1 MEAGDTDRS
10 RNGGQPAGGLLRRL
24 GMAPSSVPVALV
36 VFLGGIG
43 GGIAFPIIP
52 ILGVELGLPAFLVGW
67 ILSANRVTRLFANP
81 AAGALIDRFGG
92 KWPLTIG
99 LLVEAAATGTYSVAL
114 HTAVPGW
121 LLLIGRGIW
130 GIGSAAIIVG
140 GVTIALN
147 ASNQENR
154 GRSTAAVRLALS
166 LGMPAGLLAGG
177 LVAGYASDEAAFLF
191 ATAVTVLAAA
201 LAWWRVPRVGG
212 GARGEGARGVAGR
225 RDARPLGARMRSAVA
240 TVVRAD
246 RRVQAVWLAN
256 MLVFFSVQGTLLA
269 TLVLLVHARGIRV
282 AGLAEQPM
290 AGALLAVMILASAG
304 VTLYLGGAL
313 DRIPS
318 RTGLALPGVISGA
331 LGFALL
337 ALTRSPW
344 LAVLAVMFLGLGMGG
359 TSIPLLTLLG
369 DLTSEARRGHVV
381 GYYQF
386 FGDVGGSLGPIVGVE
401 LVTVLGF
408 TPTYLGVAGLLLLEV
423 PLLVGLWR
431 AERRLGRRRDGR

>member
-1 MEAGDTDRS
+1 
-10 RNGGQPAGGLLRRL
+10 
-24 GMAPSSVPVALV
+24 MAPESLPVALV

-99 LLVEAAATGTYSVAL
+99 LLVEAAATGTYSIAL
-114 HTAVPGW
+114 HTSVPGS
-121 LLLIGRGIW
+121 LLLLGRGIW
-130 GIGSAAIIVG
+130 GLGSAAIIVG
-140 GVTIALN
+140 GVTIALD
-147 ASNQENR
+147 ASDQENR

-177 LVAGYASDEAAFLF
+177 LVAGFVSDDAAFLF
-191 ATAVTVLAAA
+191 ATAVTLLAAA
-201 LAWWRVPRVGG
+201 LAWWSVPRVRGRAERG
-212 GARGEGARGVAGR
+212 RGAGARGSERDRRPPGVR
-225 RDARPLGARMRSAVA
+225 LRDAVA
-240 TVVRAD
+240 TVVHAD

-269 TLVLLVHARGIRV
+269 TLVLLVHARGIQI

-290 AGALLAVMILASAG
+290 AGALLAVMMLASAG

-318 RTGLALPGVISGA
+318 RTGLALPGVVSGA
-331 LGFALL
+331 LGFVLL

-344 LAVLAVMFLGLGMGG
+344 LAVLAVVFLGLGMGG

-369 DLTSEARRGHVV
+369 DLTPEGRRGHVV

-386 FGDVGGSLGPIVGVE
+386 FGDIGGSLGPIVGVE
-401 LVTVLGF
+401 LVTGLGF

-423 PLLVGLWR
+423 PLLAALWR
-431 AERRLGRRRDGR
+431 AERRLVRRGGAGRGSPP

>member
-1 MEAGDTDRS
+1 MEASNTDS
-10 RNGGQPAGGLLRRL
+10 RAEASGPAGMLGRL
-24 GMAPSSVPVALV
+24 GMAPESLPVAVV

-52 ILGVELGLPAFLVGW
+52 ILGVQLGLPAALVGW

-81 AAGALIDRFGG
+81 AAGGLIDRFGG

-99 LLVEAAATGTYSVAL
+99 LVVEALATGTYSLAL
-114 HTAVPGW
+114 HTAIPGW
-121 LLLIGRGIW
+121 LLLLGRGIW
-130 GIGSAAIIVG
+130 GLGSAAIIVG

-147 ASNQENR
+147 ASSLENR
-154 GRSTAAVRLALS
+154 GRSTAIVRLALS

-177 LVAGYASDEAAFLF
+177 LVAGFVSDDAAFLF
-191 ATAVTVLAAA
+191 ATGVTLFAGA
-201 LAWWRVPRVGG
+201 LAWWTVPSVG
-212 GARGEGARGVAGR
+212 GARQAAPERDRRTLAARVRQA
-225 RDARPLGARMRSAVA
+225 AV

-246 RRVQAVWLAN
+246 RRVKAVWLAN

-269 TLVLLVHARGIRV
+269 TLVLLVHARGISV

-290 AGALLAVMILASAG
+290 AGALLAVMMLASAG
-304 VTLYLGGAL
+304 VTLYLGRAL

-318 RTGLALPGVISGA
+318 RTGLALPGVVAGA

-337 ALTRSPW
+337 ALTHDPW
-344 LAVLAVMFLGLGMGG
+344 LAVVGVVFLGLGMGG

-369 DLTSEARRGHVV
+369 DLTSEDRRGQVV

-386 FGDVGGSLGPIVGVE
+386 FGDVGGSLGPVVGVE
-401 LVTVLGF
+401 LVTSVGF
-408 TPTYLGVAGLLLLEV
+408 TPTYLGVAALLLLEV
-423 PLLVGLWR
+423 PLLAALWR
-431 AERRLGRRRDGR
+431 AERRLGRTGVPG